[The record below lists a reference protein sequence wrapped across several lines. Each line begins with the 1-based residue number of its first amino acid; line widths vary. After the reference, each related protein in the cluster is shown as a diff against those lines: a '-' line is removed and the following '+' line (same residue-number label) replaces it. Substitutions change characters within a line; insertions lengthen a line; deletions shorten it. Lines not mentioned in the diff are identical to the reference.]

1 MQPLRQKI
9 EKKYF
14 QKQKLSMFMFLWR
27 LQPLSFYNLLF
38 LGYFS
43 FKYCGLG
50 PISDIHTFSYMRLLW
65 RNFFQP
71 TILKNAMQ
79 PSPFR
84 RFSTRVWQ
92 NARAN
97 TVKLA
102 MVCDMYFSFFY
113 DLIIMLK
120 GLCAYT
126 FIFKTIVFILNLLTC
141 SNIYNF

>member
-50 PISDIHTFSYMRLLW
+50 PISDIHTFSYMRQLW

-102 MVCDMYFSFFY
+102 MVCDMYFSFFLQSY
-113 DLIIMLK
+113 NYAK
-120 GLCAYT
+120 R
-126 FIFKTIVFILNLLTC
+126 IVC
-141 SNIYNF
+141 IYIYF